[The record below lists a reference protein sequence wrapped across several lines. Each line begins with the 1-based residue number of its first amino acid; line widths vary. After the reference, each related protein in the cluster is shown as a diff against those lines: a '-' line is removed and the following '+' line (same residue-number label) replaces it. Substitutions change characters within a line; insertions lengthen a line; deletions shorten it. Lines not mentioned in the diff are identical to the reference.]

1 MPQMRLDNLVSA
13 LASSVAEAEHH
24 VRVQQI
30 RNIYEFF
37 GDDNQPVSVDLKLP
51 KGGPGSDADGFNLV
65 KVPLITLVNLSHMS
79 ISELEIKFST
89 SLGDVQTPE
98 STAGSDGAVS
108 FAAETPA
115 ERDERN
121 RRDLGWA
128 EQAPVFVDVSSGPTT
143 SESGTASVM
152 LRVRQGD
159 TPEGLARILNLLNRA
174 I

>member
-1 MPQMRLDNLVSA
+1 MPQMPLDNLVSA

-37 GDDNQPVSVDLKLP
+37 GDDNLPVSVDLKLP
-51 KGGPGSDADGFNLV
+51 KGGSGSDANGYNLV

-89 SLGDVQTPE
+89 SLGDVKQPE
-98 STAGSDGAVS
+98 TAGGTEGAVS
-108 FAAETPA
+108 FAAESPA

-121 RRDLGWA
+121 RRELGWA
-128 EQAPVFVDVSSGPTT
+128 EQPPVRIDVSQGPST

>member
-30 RNIYEFF
+30 RNIHSFF
-37 GDDNQPVSVDLKLP
+37 GDDNLPVSVELKLP
-51 KGGPGSDADGFNLV
+51 RPGADGQLQHNAV

-89 SLGDVQTPE
+89 SLGEVQNTT
-98 STAGSDGAVS
+98 SGSGDGGVS
-108 FAAETPA
+108 FAAETAA
-115 ERDERN
+115 EREERD
-121 RRDLGWA
+121 REELGWA
-128 EQAPVFVDVSSGPTT
+128 DKEPVFIDVSSGPST
-143 SESGTASVM
+143 SEAGTASVT
-152 LRVRQGD
+152 LRVKHGD

-174 I
+174 L